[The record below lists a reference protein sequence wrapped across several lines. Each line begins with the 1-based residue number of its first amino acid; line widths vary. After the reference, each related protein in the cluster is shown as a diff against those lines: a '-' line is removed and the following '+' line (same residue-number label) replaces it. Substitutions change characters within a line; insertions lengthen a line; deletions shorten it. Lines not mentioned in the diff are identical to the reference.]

1 MFDCREAGHP
11 IAFVGDAVVG
21 TTGKLATVEFA
32 NHKITTL
39 QHRLGDLHK
48 KQISQNGDGQGAKSM
63 WARNHRDASRN
74 SKR

>member
-1 MFDCREAGHP
+1 MTPLR
-11 IAFVGDAVVG
+11 DAN
-21 TTGKLATVEFA
+21 GKPVTEFA
-32 NHKITTL
+32 NHNIVIL